1 MRFSASTGGEFLEVG
16 GHRRELATF
25 GVGDAVLVHR
35 QATDG
40 DEPLVHI
47 QSGAIGVNR
56 CEHRDSSRMEST
68 TPWTGTRASLAGH
81 RGLGESP
88 TRATRRGCNN
98 SGCLSMSRNR
108 LLGRLAAPEK
118 KRSRTSGVVGEYNT
132 AGPTLFHFHLLG
144 CGQSP
149 LWGLLGKETYAVLG
163 ELVHAESTVLMDR
176 AIPAVRNNSDN
187 PRKINTDA
195 LHERQRFSCSLSASA
210 VVTGIWHAKF

>member
-40 DEPLVHI
+40 NEPLVHI

-68 TPWTGTRASLAGH
+68 TLAGH

-108 LLGRLAAPEK
+108 LLGRLAESEK
-118 KRSRTSGVVGEYNT
+118 KRSRASGVVGECNT

-149 LWGLLGKETYAVLG
+149 LWGLLGKETYAVPS
-163 ELVHAESTVLMDR
+163 ELVHAESTVSRDR
-176 AIPAVRNNSDN
+176 AIPAVRNNPHN

-195 LHERQRFSCSLSASA
+195 LHERQRFSFSLSASA